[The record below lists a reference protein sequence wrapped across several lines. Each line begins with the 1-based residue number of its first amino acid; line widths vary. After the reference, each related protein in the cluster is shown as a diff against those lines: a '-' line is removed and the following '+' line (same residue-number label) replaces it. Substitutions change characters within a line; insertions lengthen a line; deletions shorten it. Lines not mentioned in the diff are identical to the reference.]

1 MQPSLRWLL
10 LGVTLLSGCVIHRSL
25 TREQILERV
34 RGEFPIER
42 RKSLFYVRL
51 QNPDVIFPGGERLGV
66 RLEVEAGAP
75 LVKHTGHA
83 AAEGTLDF
91 HDGGIYLKDAEM
103 RELDLGVDLPADWGP
118 PVMAA
123 IQTAILA
130 VLVERPI
137 YEIHD
142 GRVKKMW
149 VEGDKLTLEIRP

>member
-1 MQPSLRWLL
+1 
-10 LGVTLLSGCVIHRSL
+10 VIHRSL

-34 RGEFPIER
+34 RRDFPIER

-51 QNPDVIFPGGERLGV
+51 QNPDVSFPGGDRLAV

-75 LVKHTGHA
+75 MLKHVGHA
-83 AAEGTLDF
+83 AVQGAVDF
-91 HDGGIYLKDAEM
+91 HDGALYLKDAEM

-130 VLVERPI
+130 ALVEQPI

-142 GRVKKMW
+142 GRVKKVW
-149 VEGDKLTLEIRP
+149 VDGDKLTLEIRP